1 MDFKIFF
8 VDFGVQGGPK
18 IELSPPR
25 QKFEGTGDQ
34 AQFLLKACWACTNK
48 EISAEISTPHMPTL
62 SANSD
67 KGSRLLDSSVFR
79 QKCLQNQRKQPKK
92 CSRALF
98 CSLLELAESVGVF
111 SAEKSCRNFFICT
124 GPVFNSK
131 NKEFRS
137 KIT

>member
-1 MDFKIFF
+1 MNSNQFKQCSKTAREQRLKIP
-8 VDFGVQGGPK
+8 GPVQIK
-18 IELSPPR
+18 KFL
-25 QKFEGTGDQ
+25 QKFPRPT
-34 AQFLLKACWACTNK
+34 
-48 EISAEISTPHMPTL
+48 MPTL

-67 KGSRLLDSSVFR
+67 KGPRLLDSSVFR

-124 GPVFNSK
+124 GPEFFGTLCT
-131 NKEFRS
+131 FRS
-137 KIT
+137 SKIIISLTFFV